1 MSDARISAYAD
12 ALLAIIRAEGNPAE
26 IEDELFRFSQTLLGH
41 DELRTTLNDPHV
53 PAAIREQ
60 IVSDLLDGRST
71 AATSSIISLL
81 VTNGRIGELSNIVEE
96 LTARR
101 TAGGG
106 EQVAEVR
113 TAVAL
118 TDDQKARLAVALGA
132 RTNSQ
137 ITVRNIVD
145 PNVLGGV
152 ITTIGDSVL
161 DGSIRSRLTQLR
173 DAF

>member
-26 IEDELFRFSQTLLGH
+26 IEDELFRFSQTLLNH
-41 DELRTTLNDPHV
+41 DELRSTLADPHV

-60 IVSDLLDGRST
+60 VVADLLDGKST

-81 VTNGRIGELSNIVEE
+81 VTNGRIAELSKIVEE

-101 TAGGG
+101 TVGGG

-118 TDDQKARLAVALGA
+118 SDDQKARLAAALGA